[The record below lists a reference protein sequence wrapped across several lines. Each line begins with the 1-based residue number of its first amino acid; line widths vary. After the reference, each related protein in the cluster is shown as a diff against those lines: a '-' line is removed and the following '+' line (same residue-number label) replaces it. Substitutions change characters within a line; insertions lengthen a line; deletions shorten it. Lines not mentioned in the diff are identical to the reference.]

1 MAISKKR
8 LKLCL
13 YGNVYG
19 AYRSQNLLKL
29 LVDDGYRVA
38 WVSPEFYQE
47 RGLKKSLA
55 AKVAHKLF
63 QFYGLVDLFIK
74 ALLSD
79 VLYVLPV
86 NIRLVKTALRVARL
100 CQTKLIVEIHVLLY
114 DALVRDQKTVTAD
127 SAEARALKENDIL
140 ALTQSDY
147 FINPAEYEVDYW
159 ADLLGVTVDKHKFF
173 ASPLFSEPTTAC
185 KRDYERQGPL
195 RICWWGTLIALHG
208 VDTMID
214 AMKQL
219 QEKSIPF
226 TCHLFGIPP
235 AGQGHLL
242 EKYEALIREQGLGD
256 QVFIRPDLRFSDGS
270 LPNYLIENCDLAL
283 GIFGQ
288 SERARAAVPTK
299 LIDALTLGLPTLTM
313 ATPALDEFFEVSTDL
328 WTCEPT
334 ADQLAQTIMAIE
346 NGTLPPID
354 WPSTRAKVLKTFSL
368 DRYKEVIDKILSQI
382 STQF

>member
-1 MAISKKR
+1 MSITKQR
-8 LKLCL
+8 LKILL

-29 LVDDGYRVA
+29 LIDKGYRVS
-38 WVSPEFYQE
+38 WISPEFYQE
-47 RGLKKSLA
+47 RGLKKTFA
-55 AKVAHKLF
+55 AKLFHKLLQVYYF
-63 QFYGLVDLFIK
+63 IELFLK
-74 ALLSD
+74 AILSD

-86 NIRLVKTALRVARL
+86 NVRLIKSAIWAARL
-100 CQTKLIVEIHVLLY
+100 CGTKLVVELHVMLY
-114 DALVRDQKTVTAD
+114 DAQVRDRQSVAAE
-127 SAEARALKENDIL
+127 SAQARDFKVKDQL
-140 ALTQSDY
+140 ALTKPDY
-147 FINPAEYEVDYW
+147 LINPAEYEVDYW
-159 ADLLGVTVDKHKFF
+159 ANLLKVEVDKRKLFI
-173 ASPLFSEPTTAC
+173 SPLFTEPTVAY
-185 KRDYERQGPL
+185 KHNYQRQGPL
-195 RICWWGTLIALHG
+195 RICWWGTLIPLHG
-208 VDTMID
+208 VDIMIG
-214 AMKQL
+214 AMKKL
-219 QEKSIPF
+219 QEKSVPF

-235 AGQGHLL
+235 TGQGHLL
-242 EKYEALIREQGLGD
+242 EKYEALIREQGLSD

-334 ADQLAQTIMAIE
+334 ADQLAQTILAID
-346 NGTLPPID
+346 NGTLPLLD